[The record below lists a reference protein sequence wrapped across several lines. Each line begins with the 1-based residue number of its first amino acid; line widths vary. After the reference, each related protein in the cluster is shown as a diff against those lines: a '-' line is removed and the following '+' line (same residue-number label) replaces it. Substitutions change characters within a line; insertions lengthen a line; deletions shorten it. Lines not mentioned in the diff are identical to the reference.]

1 MRCCPSLHGLDGGL
15 LVECFLRQ
23 VLVVQ
28 PDVARE
34 RGFQIRA
41 TLEVVASQ
49 HLADAT
55 MEAFDHAVGLR
66 ATDGRQAVF
75 DAQGCAELVERV
87 LAGGVG
93 TVALE
98 STGVYWIP
106 LYEVLEA
113 RGFDV
118 RLVNSRAKAK
128 EAHSPGRNQENSFI
142 ES

>member
-1 MRCCPSLHGLDGGL
+1 M
-15 LVECFLRQ
+15 VECFLRQ

-75 DAQGCAELVERV
+75 DAHRSSPASAIRRCWHVTA
-87 LAGGVG
+87 A
-93 TVALE
+93 
-98 STGVYWIP
+98 
-106 LYEVLEA
+106 
-113 RGFDV
+113 
-118 RLVNSRAKAK
+118 SRPVK
-128 EAHSPGRNQENSFI
+128 SMW
-142 ES
+142 